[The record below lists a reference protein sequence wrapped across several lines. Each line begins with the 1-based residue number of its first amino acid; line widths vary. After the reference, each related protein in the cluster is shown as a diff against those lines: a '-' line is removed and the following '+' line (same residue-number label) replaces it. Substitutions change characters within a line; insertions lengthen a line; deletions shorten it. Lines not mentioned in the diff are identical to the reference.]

1 MKKLLV
7 LFAFAVSSAG
17 AQTRIG
23 TYTPPTLPAF
33 TGATGP
39 FSTNAVGQG
48 FYAPTGALMLTSLT
62 YGLASIGN
70 GPGGGPSSISIFAF
84 NGTVPT
90 GSALFTQGYTNPTV
104 SGFTSVTINP
114 FISVVAGARYIA
126 LVSTTVNNSNL
137 EANIFEIANSAA
149 NTTGDVFYLCF
160 AGTTTCSVRD
170 PGNVAAFQATFTTAA
185 VSTVPEPSTFAL
197 GATGLVVIGLIGRR
211 RKA

>member
-1 MKKLLV
+1 MRKV
-7 LFAFAVSSAG
+7 LAVLTFISSTAG
-17 AQTRIG
+17 AQTQIG
-23 TYTPPTLPAF
+23 TYTPPTVPAF
-33 TGATGP
+33 AGATGP

-48 FYAPTGALMLTSLT
+48 FFAPVGALSLTSLS

-84 NGTVPT
+84 NDIVPT
-90 GSALFTQGYTNPTV
+90 GPALFTQGYTNRTI
-104 SGFTSVTINP
+104 SGFSTVTINP
-114 FISVVAGARYIA
+114 FIPVTGGARYIA

-170 PGNVAAFQATFTTAA
+170 PGNVAAFQASFVSAS
-185 VSTVPEPSTFAL
+185 STVPEPSTLAL
-197 GATGLVVIGLIGRR
+197 GATGLVVLGLIRR
-211 RKA
+211 RRAS